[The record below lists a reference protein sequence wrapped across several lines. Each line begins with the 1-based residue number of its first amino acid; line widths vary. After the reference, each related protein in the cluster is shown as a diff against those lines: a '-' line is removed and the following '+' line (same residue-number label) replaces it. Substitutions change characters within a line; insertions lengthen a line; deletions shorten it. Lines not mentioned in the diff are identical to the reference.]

1 MTISKK
7 DVEHIAHL
15 ARLELTDEEKDI
27 YSHQLSQILD
37 HIGKISELELE
48 EVEPTSHSLEITNA
62 FRKDELED
70 GLTQKEALSN
80 APDSEDGYFV
90 IPPII

>member
-37 HIGKISELELE
+37 HVGKISELELE